1 MSTTLTPTS
10 ERELAPS
17 TRNVTRAFWAAT
29 AEDRVTAR
37 SWYLKAAALA
47 EMLADE
53 YEPRDD
59 YEDGGETWQPGA
71 YERAAA
77 VIAVLSPRLSWPKNV
92 ELTQLAY
99 RRFYGGEWRNADMAA
114 ADWPGLKSNAVK
126 AWRILQGEDP
136 DEVVKGPKVRA
147 FWHTIANPYN
157 AEAVVIDR
165 HAFDV
170 AVGRVMD
177 DRTRG
182 AVLGRKGAYDAFA
195 TVYRRAAK
203 SISARADG
211 MPWTPA
217 EVQAVTWTYWRRE
230 RAVNYHGEA

>member
-1 MSTTLTPTS
+1 V
-10 ERELAPS
+10 ELA
-17 TRNVTRAFWAAT
+17 R
-29 AEDRVTAR
+29 
-37 SWYLKAAALA
+37 
-47 EMLADE
+47 
-53 YEPRDD
+53 
-59 YEDGGETWQPGA
+59 
-71 YERAAA
+71 
-77 VIAVLSPRLSWPKNV
+77 
-92 ELTQLAY
+92 LAY
-99 RRFYGGEWRNADMAA
+99 RIHRQDRGRTTAEKLVVDYA
-114 ADWPGLKSNAVK
+114 WPGLKGNAIK
-126 AWRILQGEDP
+126 ALLILQGADP

-147 FWHTIANPYN
+147 FWHTIADPSN

-203 SISARADG
+203 SINARTKSTW
-211 MPWTPA
+211 PWTPA